1 MKDQAIKDRRRD
13 GDMLSHIW
21 FGMII
26 ISVICGFCTGRAEEL
41 SAAAAG
47 GADKAVQVLISMAGV
62 MCLWTGIMK
71 IADKSGLTAVTAR
84 LLSPVLSRLMP
95 EYKKDS
101 PAMKAVSANVTAN
114 IFGLGNAA
122 TPLGIAAMKEMQKTN
137 RLGSA
142 PNNSMV
148 MFVVINTA
156 SVQLIPT
163 TIAALRQAAGS
174 LQPYA
179 VVPYVWAA
187 SLLALLSGL
196 GIAGVLSLKKEKL
209 SAG

>member
-1 MKDQAIKDRRRD
+1 
-13 GDMLSHIW
+13 MLSHIW